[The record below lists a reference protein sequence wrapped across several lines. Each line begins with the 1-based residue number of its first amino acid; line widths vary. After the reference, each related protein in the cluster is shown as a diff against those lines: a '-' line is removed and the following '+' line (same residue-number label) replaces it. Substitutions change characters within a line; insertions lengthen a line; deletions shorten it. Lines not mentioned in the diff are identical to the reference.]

1 MDLKEFNEYD
11 DDIQDAANLAL
22 AMKQEDNTTNYELT
36 IACENLPKMDTL
48 SLTDPI
54 VVLYISTQSE
64 FKEIGKTEV
73 IKNTLDP

>member
-1 MDLKEFNEYD
+1 MQ
-11 DDIQDAANLAL
+11 QD
-22 AMKQEDNTTNYELT
+22 DNTTNYELT
-36 IACENLPKMDTL
+36 IACEHLPKMDTL

-54 VVLYISTQSE
+54 VVLYIETQGE